1 MTKEA
6 AIVPEFTAD
15 HLGVQR
21 CGIFSEL
28 PAFLRSFAVDP
39 APVLQKYGF
48 EIDDF
53 ADLDRPLPFAHVVR
67 LIDGCARVTGDGAF
81 GFNLGLRARVEHLGV
96 IGELVRY
103 APTLGRAVRA
113 HIENHHR
120 VARGGAPY
128 VVEQDPFIVHHKD
141 ETLIGYRCLISGLP
155 ALQFLLAS
163 VGAGVSLVQE
173 LCGLSPKE
181 ILLGCSETAV
191 PADAIR
197 LAVKPAKVVFD
208 THHFGFTYSKA
219 AFDTPVPTADPVKFQ
234 QALKRIH
241 GYWND
246 VEPDFADQIKRL
258 LLPALHAERAHMRL
272 VCEATGLT
280 PRTINRR
287 LAQQGTTLREL
298 VNETRYSIA
307 RQLLRHTHLPVAEV
321 ARVMG
326 YSEAGVFVRAFR
338 QWSGSTPDVWRKSLP
353 HTPSGSTAGPS
364 PG

>member
-1 MTKEA
+1 MPELA
-6 AIVPEFTAD
+6 AD
-15 HLGVQR
+15 NLGVQR

-28 PAFLRSFAVDP
+28 PVFLRNLGIEP
-39 APVLQKYGF
+39 GPLLHKRGF
-48 EIDDF
+48 EIEDF
-53 ADLDRPLPFAHVVR
+53 ADLDRPLPFANVVR
-67 LIDGCARVTGDGAF
+67 LLDDCARVTGDGAF
-81 GFNLGLRARVEHLGV
+81 GFKLGLRARIAHLGI
-96 IGELVRY
+96 IGELVRS

-128 VVEQDPFIVHHKD
+128 VVEQDPFIVQHKG

-163 VGAGVSLVQE
+163 VGAGVALVYE

-181 ILLGCSETAV
+181 VLLGCSETAV

-197 LAVKPAKVVFD
+197 LAVKPAKVLFD

-234 QALKRIH
+234 QALRRVH
-241 GYWND
+241 DYWND
-246 VEPDFADQIKRL
+246 LEPDFADQIKRL

-272 VCEATGLT
+272 ICEATGLT
-280 PRTINRR
+280 PRTVNRR
-287 LAQQGTTLREL
+287 LAEQGTTLRTL

-338 QWSGSTPDVWRKSLP
+338 QWSGFTPDTWRKSLLP
-353 HTPSGSTAGPS
+353 TPGGPDART
-364 PG
+364 PAV